1 MTTSTAKA
9 VLEQQLADALARIAE
24 LEAAAPVQPEA
35 QSRAHLQQAIWLPR
49 GTTADLLESEQL
61 RRGVTSKGD
70 TWVTIWGAQYA
81 SIKQDGQRWYG
92 SGKSLVA
99 FGKPADDLLAVL
111 DTDNR
116 FVAISAYEEPSKP
129 REGDYRRFS
138 DWKVV
143 ELRVIPRV
151 TPAQPV
157 PAQAAPV
164 AAGYGEPTEDEIPF

>member
-1 MTTSTAKA
+1 MTTSITKA

-24 LEAAAPVQPEA
+24 LEAAAPAQPETP
-35 QSRAHLQQAIWLPR
+35 SRAHLQQAIWLPR
-49 GTTADLLESEQL
+49 GTIADLLEGGQL
-61 RRGVTSKGD
+61 RRGVTRKGD

-81 SIKQDGQRWYG
+81 STSQDGERRYG
-92 SGKSLVA
+92 AGKSLVA
-99 FGKPADDLLAVL
+99 FGQPADDLLQVL
-111 DTDNR
+111 AGSDR
-116 FVAISAYEEPSKP
+116 LVAISAYEEPSKP

-143 ELRVIPRV
+143 EVRAIPRT